1 MAACK
6 KVTLGKRNQ
15 SRKEVSVQTAKL
27 IFWVLLCQLPA
38 WAGMGAV
45 SANMDWY
52 HALLR
57 PSFTPPD
64 WMFGAA
70 WSVLYLL
77 LGAVGF
83 LITKNGFKRPKPPHG
98 PVVCR
103 AAGGQCPVDARLFRP
118 ARHGG
123 GPVAAFRPHFFNRL
137 ADKTLLAGKPPCSLA
152 VGAVYPLVAV
162 CVELKL
168 RVFTAKLAKAP

>member
-77 LGAVGF
+77 LSAVGF
-83 LITKNGFKRPKPPHG
+83 LITKNGLNAQNRPTVLLFVVQLAANALWTPVFFGRHAMAAALLLLSVLIFLTAWLIKRSWRKN
-98 PVVCR
+98 
-103 AAGGQCPVDARLFRP
+103 RP
-118 ARHGG
+118 A
-123 GPVAAFRPHFFNRL
+123 AW
-137 ADKTLLAGKPPCSLA
+137 LLAPYILWLLFA
-152 VGAVYPLVAV
+152 WNLNYAFL
-162 CVELKL
+162 LL
-168 RVFTAKLAKAP
+168 N